1 MTLPSSM
8 VDHGGPWSNRGRGG
22 MGGKACLVI
31 PYDAN
36 GKNYEG
42 AGGGMQPFSK

>member
-1 MTLPSSM
+1 
-8 VDHGGPWSNRGRGG
+8 

-42 AGGGMQPFSK
+42 AGGGDAAFFEIGYFFLQENNP